1 MIELYSGTPGSGKS
15 LHVAKIIRERLR
27 MYNCVIIGNFYVNQ
41 NTVKKRKGTYIYV
54 DNSRLEPER
63 LIKFAIRYA
72 RHKGRRLKE
81 DELYLFIDEAQ
92 LLFNSRD
99 WQLIKTSGWVSF
111 YSQHR
116 KLGFYIGLIAQF
128 DRMLDRQIRSLVEN
142 EIKHRKVSRA
152 GLFGKLLGFLTGD
165 NLFIYIKIWYPMKQK
180 VYSEFSLVP
189 KRYMTFTTLT
199 VFFRLSRETRFK
211 SGGSA
216 RLSRGTWGPRRCLA
230 EKERKSECNRFYF
243 LNFFP
248 LTTSCNTWSQN
259 TL

>member
-54 DNSRLEPER
+54 DNSRLYPER

-152 GLFGKLLGFLTGD
+152 GLFGKLLGFPTGD

-180 VYSEFSLVP
+180 VYSEFFL
-189 KRYMTFTTLT
+189 
-199 VFFRLSRETRFK
+199 
-211 SGGSA
+211 
-216 RLSRGTWGPRRCLA
+216 GTKKVYDLYDSYGLFQTI
-230 EKERKSECNRFYF
+230 EGNKV
-243 LNFFP
+243 
-248 LTTSCNTWSQN
+248 
-259 TL
+259 

>member
-27 MYNCVIIGNFYVNQ
+27 MYNCIIIGNFYVNQ

-180 VYSEFSLVP
+180 VYSEFFL
-189 KRYMTFTTLT
+189 
-199 VFFRLSRETRFK
+199 
-211 SGGSA
+211 
-216 RLSRGTWGPRRCLA
+216 GTKKVYDLYDSYGLFQTI
-230 EKERKSECNRFYF
+230 EGNKV
-243 LNFFP
+243 
-248 LTTSCNTWSQN
+248 
-259 TL
+259 

>member
-54 DNSRLEPER
+54 YNSRLYPER

-180 VYSEFSLVP
+180 VYSEFFL
-189 KRYMTFTTLT
+189 
-199 VFFRLSRETRFK
+199 
-211 SGGSA
+211 
-216 RLSRGTWGPRRCLA
+216 GTKKVYDLYDSYGLFQTI
-230 EKERKSECNRFYF
+230 EGNKV
-243 LNFFP
+243 
-248 LTTSCNTWSQN
+248 
-259 TL
+259 

>member
-63 LIKFAIRYA
+63 LVKFAIRYA

-152 GLFGKLLGFLTGD
+152 GLFGKILGFFTGD

-180 VYSEFSLVP
+180 VYSEFFL
-189 KRYMTFTTLT
+189 
-199 VFFRLSRETRFK
+199 
-211 SGGSA
+211 
-216 RLSRGTWGPRRCLA
+216 GTKKVYDLYDSYGLFQTI
-230 EKERKSECNRFYF
+230 EGNKV
-243 LNFFP
+243 
-248 LTTSCNTWSQN
+248 
-259 TL
+259 

>member
-54 DNSRLEPER
+54 DNSRLYPER

-180 VYSEFSLVP
+180 VYSEF
-189 KRYMTFTTLT
+189 
-199 VFFRLSRETRFK
+199 
-211 SGGSA
+211 
-216 RLSRGTWGPRRCLA
+216 
-230 EKERKSECNRFYF
+230 F
-243 LNFFP
+243 LGNKKVYDLYDSYGLFQ
-248 LTTSCNTWSQN
+248 TIEGNKV
-259 TL
+259 

>member
-1 MIELYSGTPGSGKS
+1 M
-15 LHVAKIIRERLR
+15 AKIIRERLR

-54 DNSRLEPER
+54 DNSRLYPER

-72 RHKGRRLKE
+72 KHKGRRLKE

-180 VYSEFSLVP
+180 VYSEFFL
-189 KRYMTFTTLT
+189 
-199 VFFRLSRETRFK
+199 
-211 SGGSA
+211 
-216 RLSRGTWGPRRCLA
+216 GTKKVYDLYDSYGLFQTI
-230 EKERKSECNRFYF
+230 EGNKV
-243 LNFFP
+243 
-248 LTTSCNTWSQN
+248 
-259 TL
+259 

>member
-63 LIKFAIRYA
+63 LIKFAVRYA

-180 VYSEFSLVP
+180 VYSEFFL
-189 KRYMTFTTLT
+189 
-199 VFFRLSRETRFK
+199 
-211 SGGSA
+211 
-216 RLSRGTWGPRRCLA
+216 GTKKVYDLYDSYGLFQTI
-230 EKERKSECNRFYF
+230 EGNKV
-243 LNFFP
+243 
-248 LTTSCNTWSQN
+248 
-259 TL
+259 

>member
-54 DNSRLEPER
+54 DNSRLYPER

-81 DELYLFIDEAQ
+81 DELYIFIDEAQ

-180 VYSEFSLVP
+180 VYSEFFL
-189 KRYMTFTTLT
+189 
-199 VFFRLSRETRFK
+199 
-211 SGGSA
+211 
-216 RLSRGTWGPRRCLA
+216 GTKKVYDLYDSYGLFQTI
-230 EKERKSECNRFYF
+230 EGNKV
-243 LNFFP
+243 
-248 LTTSCNTWSQN
+248 
-259 TL
+259 

>member
-54 DNSRLEPER
+54 DNSRLYPER

-180 VYSEFSLVP
+180 VYSEFFL
-189 KRYMTFTTLT
+189 
-199 VFFRLSRETRFK
+199 
-211 SGGSA
+211 
-216 RLSRGTWGPRRCLA
+216 GTKKVYDLYDSYGLFQTI
-230 EKERKSECNRFYF
+230 EGNKI
-243 LNFFP
+243 
-248 LTTSCNTWSQN
+248 
-259 TL
+259 

>member
-54 DNSRLEPER
+54 DNSRLYPER

-116 KLGFYIGLIAQF
+116 KLGFYIVLIAQF

-180 VYSEFSLVP
+180 VYSEFFL
-189 KRYMTFTTLT
+189 
-199 VFFRLSRETRFK
+199 
-211 SGGSA
+211 
-216 RLSRGTWGPRRCLA
+216 GTKKVYDLYDSYGLFQTI
-230 EKERKSECNRFYF
+230 EGNKV
-243 LNFFP
+243 
-248 LTTSCNTWSQN
+248 
-259 TL
+259 

>member
-54 DNSRLEPER
+54 DNFRLKPER

-152 GLFGKLLGFLTGD
+152 GLFGKILGFFTGD

-180 VYSEFSLVP
+180 VYSEFFL
-189 KRYMTFTTLT
+189 
-199 VFFRLSRETRFK
+199 
-211 SGGSA
+211 
-216 RLSRGTWGPRRCLA
+216 GTKKVYDLYDSYGLFQTI
-230 EKERKSECNRFYF
+230 EGNKV
-243 LNFFP
+243 
-248 LTTSCNTWSQN
+248 
-259 TL
+259 

>member
-27 MYNCVIIGNFYVNQ
+27 MYNCIIIGNFYVNQ

-165 NLFIYIKIWYPMKQK
+165 NLFIYIEIWYPMKQK
-180 VYSEFSLVP
+180 VYSEFFL
-189 KRYMTFTTLT
+189 
-199 VFFRLSRETRFK
+199 
-211 SGGSA
+211 
-216 RLSRGTWGPRRCLA
+216 GTKKVYDLYDSYGLFQTI
-230 EKERKSECNRFYF
+230 EGNKV
-243 LNFFP
+243 
-248 LTTSCNTWSQN
+248 
-259 TL
+259 

>member
-180 VYSEFSLVP
+180 YILNFSLVP
-189 KRYMTFTTLT
+189 K
-199 VFFRLSRETRFK
+199 
-211 SGGSA
+211 GI
-216 RLSRGTWGPRRCLA
+216 
-230 EKERKSECNRFYF
+230 
-243 LNFFP
+243 
-248 LTTSCNTWSQN
+248 
-259 TL
+259 

>member
-142 EIKHRKVSRA
+142 EIKVFSKPEKHCITAPKLPAAASR
-152 GLFGKLLGFLTGD
+152 
-165 NLFIYIKIWYPMKQK
+165 
-180 VYSEFSLVP
+180 
-189 KRYMTFTTLT
+189 
-199 VFFRLSRETRFK
+199 
-211 SGGSA
+211 
-216 RLSRGTWGPRRCLA
+216 RGRGPRHGETLLRRAVQKKRPRSTFPA
-230 EKERKSECNRFYF
+230 ERGLLVKGRK
-243 LNFFP
+243 L
-248 LTTSCNTWSQN
+248 
-259 TL
+259 

>member
-54 DNSRLEPER
+54 DNSRLYPER

-180 VYSEFSLVP
+180 VYSEFFL
-189 KRYMTFTTLT
+189 
-199 VFFRLSRETRFK
+199 
-211 SGGSA
+211 
-216 RLSRGTWGPRRCLA
+216 GTKKVYNLYDSYGLFQTI
-230 EKERKSECNRFYF
+230 EGNKV
-243 LNFFP
+243 
-248 LTTSCNTWSQN
+248 
-259 TL
+259 

>member
-15 LHVAKIIRERLR
+15 LHVAKIIREHLR

-180 VYSEFSLVP
+180 VYSEFFL
-189 KRYMTFTTLT
+189 
-199 VFFRLSRETRFK
+199 
-211 SGGSA
+211 
-216 RLSRGTWGPRRCLA
+216 GTKKVYDLYDSYGLFQTI
-230 EKERKSECNRFYF
+230 EGNKV
-243 LNFFP
+243 
-248 LTTSCNTWSQN
+248 
-259 TL
+259 

>member
-54 DNSRLEPER
+54 DNSRLYPER

-99 WQLIKTSGWVSF
+99 WQIIKTSGWVSF

-180 VYSEFSLVP
+180 IYSEFFL
-189 KRYMTFTTLT
+189 
-199 VFFRLSRETRFK
+199 
-211 SGGSA
+211 
-216 RLSRGTWGPRRCLA
+216 GTKKVYDLYDSYGLFQTI
-230 EKERKSECNRFYF
+230 EGNKV
-243 LNFFP
+243 
-248 LTTSCNTWSQN
+248 
-259 TL
+259 

>member
-27 MYNCVIIGNFYVNQ
+27 MYDCVIIGNFYVNQ
-41 NTVKKRKGTYIYV
+41 DTIKKRKGTYIYV
-54 DNSRLEPER
+54 DNSQLEPAW
-63 LIKFAIRYA
+63 LIDYAIEYA
-72 RHKGRRLKE
+72 KNKGRRLKE

-111 YSQHR
+111 FSQHR

-180 VYSEFSLVP
+180 VYSEFFL
-189 KRYMTFTTLT
+189 
-199 VFFRLSRETRFK
+199 
-211 SGGSA
+211 
-216 RLSRGTWGPRRCLA
+216 GTKKVYDLYDSYGLFQTI
-230 EKERKSECNRFYF
+230 EGNKV
-243 LNFFP
+243 
-248 LTTSCNTWSQN
+248 
-259 TL
+259 

>member
-54 DNSRLEPER
+54 DNSRLYPER

-116 KLGFYIGLIAQF
+116 KLGYYIGLIAQF

-165 NLFIYIKIWYPMKQK
+165 NLFIYIRIWYPMKQK
-180 VYSEFSLVP
+180 VYSEFFL
-189 KRYMTFTTLT
+189 
-199 VFFRLSRETRFK
+199 
-211 SGGSA
+211 
-216 RLSRGTWGPRRCLA
+216 GTKKVYDLYDSYGLFQTI
-230 EKERKSECNRFYF
+230 EGNKV
-243 LNFFP
+243 
-248 LTTSCNTWSQN
+248 
-259 TL
+259 

>member
-54 DNSRLEPER
+54 DNSRLYPER

-99 WQLIKTSGWVSF
+99 WQIIKTSGWVSF

-180 VYSEFSLVP
+180 VYSEFFL
-189 KRYMTFTTLT
+189 
-199 VFFRLSRETRFK
+199 
-211 SGGSA
+211 
-216 RLSRGTWGPRRCLA
+216 GTKKVYDLYDSYGLFQTI
-230 EKERKSECNRFYF
+230 EGNKV
-243 LNFFP
+243 
-248 LTTSCNTWSQN
+248 
-259 TL
+259 

>member
-180 VYSEFSLVP
+180 VYSEFFLG
-189 KRYMTFTTLT
+189 
-199 VFFRLSRETRFK
+199 TRKVYDLYDSYGLFQTIEGNK
-211 SGGSA
+211 V
-216 RLSRGTWGPRRCLA
+216 
-230 EKERKSECNRFYF
+230 
-243 LNFFP
+243 
-248 LTTSCNTWSQN
+248 
-259 TL
+259 

>member
-54 DNSRLEPER
+54 DNSRLYPER

-165 NLFIYIKIWYPMKQK
+165 NLFIYIKIWYPMKQ
-180 VYSEFSLVP
+180 
-189 KRYMTFTTLT
+189 TTDLCAPE
-199 VFFRLSRETRFK
+199 RLPADHRRGNR
-211 SGGSA
+211 GGSRA
-216 RLSRGTWGPRRCLA
+216 GVSVAHPADPRCAAPAGAGVRDRRPPSVA
-230 EKERKSECNRFYF
+230 EGCA
-243 LNFFP
+243 
-248 LTTSCNTWSQN
+248 
-259 TL
+259 

>member
-63 LIKFAIRYA
+63 LIKFAVRYA

-180 VYSEFSLVP
+180 VYSEFFL
-189 KRYMTFTTLT
+189 
-199 VFFRLSRETRFK
+199 
-211 SGGSA
+211 
-216 RLSRGTWGPRRCLA
+216 GTKKVYGLYDSYGLFQTI
-230 EKERKSECNRFYF
+230 EGNKV
-243 LNFFP
+243 
-248 LTTSCNTWSQN
+248 
-259 TL
+259 

>member
-152 GLFGKLLGFLTGD
+152 GLFGKILGFFTGD

-180 VYSEFSLVP
+180 VYSEFFLGTKKVYDLYDSYGLFQ
-189 KRYMTFTTLT
+189 T
-199 VFFRLSRETRFK
+199 REGNK
-211 SGGSA
+211 V
-216 RLSRGTWGPRRCLA
+216 
-230 EKERKSECNRFYF
+230 
-243 LNFFP
+243 
-248 LTTSCNTWSQN
+248 
-259 TL
+259 

>member
-54 DNSRLEPER
+54 DNSRLYPER

-152 GLFGKLLGFLTGD
+152 GLFGNLLGFLTGD

-180 VYSEFSLVP
+180 VYSEFFL
-189 KRYMTFTTLT
+189 
-199 VFFRLSRETRFK
+199 
-211 SGGSA
+211 
-216 RLSRGTWGPRRCLA
+216 GTKKVYDLYDSYGLFQTI
-230 EKERKSECNRFYF
+230 EGNKV
-243 LNFFP
+243 
-248 LTTSCNTWSQN
+248 
-259 TL
+259 

>member
-54 DNSRLEPER
+54 DNSRLYPER

-72 RHKGRRLKE
+72 KHKGRRLKE

-180 VYSEFSLVP
+180 VYSEFFL
-189 KRYMTFTTLT
+189 
-199 VFFRLSRETRFK
+199 
-211 SGGSA
+211 
-216 RLSRGTWGPRRCLA
+216 GTKKVYDLYDSYGLFQTI
-230 EKERKSECNRFYF
+230 EGNKV
-243 LNFFP
+243 
-248 LTTSCNTWSQN
+248 
-259 TL
+259 

>member
-63 LIKFAIRYA
+63 LIKFAVRYA
-72 RHKGRRLKE
+72 KHKGRRLKE

-180 VYSEFSLVP
+180 VYSEFFL
-189 KRYMTFTTLT
+189 
-199 VFFRLSRETRFK
+199 
-211 SGGSA
+211 
-216 RLSRGTWGPRRCLA
+216 GTKKVYDLYDSYGLFQTI
-230 EKERKSECNRFYF
+230 EGNKV
-243 LNFFP
+243 
-248 LTTSCNTWSQN
+248 
-259 TL
+259 

>member
-41 NTVKKRKGTYIYV
+41 NTVKRRKGTYIYV

-180 VYSEFSLVP
+180 VYSEFFL
-189 KRYMTFTTLT
+189 
-199 VFFRLSRETRFK
+199 
-211 SGGSA
+211 
-216 RLSRGTWGPRRCLA
+216 GTKKVYDLYDSYGLFQTI
-230 EKERKSECNRFYF
+230 EGNKV
-243 LNFFP
+243 
-248 LTTSCNTWSQN
+248 
-259 TL
+259 

>member
-41 NTVKKRKGTYIYV
+41 NTMKKRKGTYIYV
-54 DNSRLEPER
+54 DNSRLYPER

-180 VYSEFSLVP
+180 VYSEFFL
-189 KRYMTFTTLT
+189 
-199 VFFRLSRETRFK
+199 
-211 SGGSA
+211 
-216 RLSRGTWGPRRCLA
+216 GTKKVYDLYDSYGLFQTI
-230 EKERKSECNRFYF
+230 EGNKV
-243 LNFFP
+243 
-248 LTTSCNTWSQN
+248 
-259 TL
+259 

>member
-54 DNSRLEPER
+54 DNSRLYPER

-180 VYSEFSLVP
+180 VYSEFFL
-189 KRYMTFTTLT
+189 
-199 VFFRLSRETRFK
+199 
-211 SGGSA
+211 
-216 RLSRGTWGPRRCLA
+216 GTQKVYDLYDSYGLFQTI
-230 EKERKSECNRFYF
+230 EGNKV
-243 LNFFP
+243 
-248 LTTSCNTWSQN
+248 
-259 TL
+259 

>member
-152 GLFGKLLGFLTGD
+152 GLFGKILGFFTGD

-180 VYSEFSLVP
+180 VYSEFFL
-189 KRYMTFTTLT
+189 
-199 VFFRLSRETRFK
+199 
-211 SGGSA
+211 
-216 RLSRGTWGPRRCLA
+216 GTKKVYDLYDSYGLFQTI
-230 EKERKSECNRFYF
+230 EGNKV
-243 LNFFP
+243 
-248 LTTSCNTWSQN
+248 
-259 TL
+259 

>member
-180 VYSEFSLVP
+180 VYSEF
-189 KRYMTFTTLT
+189 
-199 VFFRLSRETRFK
+199 FF
-211 SGGSA
+211 
-216 RLSRGTWGPRRCLA
+216 GTKKVYDLYDSYGLFQTI
-230 EKERKSECNRFYF
+230 EGNKV
-243 LNFFP
+243 
-248 LTTSCNTWSQN
+248 
-259 TL
+259 

>member
-54 DNSRLEPER
+54 DNSRLYPER

-81 DELYLFIDEAQ
+81 DELYIFIDEAQ

-99 WQLIKTSGWVSF
+99 WQLVKTSGWVSF

-180 VYSEFSLVP
+180 VYSEFFL
-189 KRYMTFTTLT
+189 
-199 VFFRLSRETRFK
+199 
-211 SGGSA
+211 
-216 RLSRGTWGPRRCLA
+216 GTKKVYDLYDSYGLFQTI
-230 EKERKSECNRFYF
+230 EGNKI
-243 LNFFP
+243 
-248 LTTSCNTWSQN
+248 
-259 TL
+259 

>member
-54 DNSRLEPER
+54 DNSRLYPER

-111 YSQHR
+111 YSQHG

-180 VYSEFSLVP
+180 VYSEFFL
-189 KRYMTFTTLT
+189 
-199 VFFRLSRETRFK
+199 
-211 SGGSA
+211 
-216 RLSRGTWGPRRCLA
+216 GTKKVYDLYDSYGLFQTI
-230 EKERKSECNRFYF
+230 EGNKV
-243 LNFFP
+243 
-248 LTTSCNTWSQN
+248 
-259 TL
+259 

>member
-54 DNSRLEPER
+54 DNSRLYPER

-72 RHKGRRLKE
+72 KHKGRRLKE

-180 VYSEFSLVP
+180 VYSEFFL
-189 KRYMTFTTLT
+189 
-199 VFFRLSRETRFK
+199 
-211 SGGSA
+211 
-216 RLSRGTWGPRRCLA
+216 GTKKVYYLYDSYGLFQTI
-230 EKERKSECNRFYF
+230 EGNKV
-243 LNFFP
+243 
-248 LTTSCNTWSQN
+248 
-259 TL
+259 

>member
-27 MYNCVIIGNFYVNQ
+27 MYDCVIIGNFYVNQ
-41 NTVKKRKGTYIYV
+41 DTIKKRKGTYIYV
-54 DNSRLEPER
+54 DNSQLEPAW
-63 LIKFAIRYA
+63 LIEYAIEYA
-72 RHKGRRLKE
+72 KNKGRRLKE

-111 YSQHR
+111 FSQHR

-180 VYSEFSLVP
+180 VYSEFFL
-189 KRYMTFTTLT
+189 
-199 VFFRLSRETRFK
+199 
-211 SGGSA
+211 
-216 RLSRGTWGPRRCLA
+216 GTKKVYDLYDSYGLFQTI
-230 EKERKSECNRFYF
+230 EGNKV
-243 LNFFP
+243 
-248 LTTSCNTWSQN
+248 
-259 TL
+259 

>member
-1 MIELYSGTPGSGKS
+1 
-15 LHVAKIIRERLR
+15 

-180 VYSEFSLVP
+180 VYSEFFL
-189 KRYMTFTTLT
+189 
-199 VFFRLSRETRFK
+199 
-211 SGGSA
+211 
-216 RLSRGTWGPRRCLA
+216 GTKKVYDLYDSYGLFQTI
-230 EKERKSECNRFYF
+230 EGNKV
-243 LNFFP
+243 
-248 LTTSCNTWSQN
+248 
-259 TL
+259 